1 MSSRDVYTRPGVL
14 WRVNS
19 PARFANN
26 DERKVKR
33 WRELREYVTSRD
45 YPNDATHARDP
56 FIQTLLRY
64 RTNLNVNY
72 TWKPNTL
79 SFSHHELLVFL
90 HKLVVV

>member
-1 MSSRDVYTRPGVL
+1 MDDWIARPGNWAIISATRKL
-14 WRVNS
+14 
-19 PARFANN
+19 ANN
-26 DERKVKR
+26 DERKTKR

-56 FIQTLLRY
+56 FILTLLRY

-72 TWKPNTL
+72 TWEPNTL